1 MNESENNNSSTIPL
15 SQTKEFKLL
24 LNLLEKA
31 EQILSIINL
40 PESSISKYNTLKKM
54 TFDMLNIEFKPL
66 EKNSLSTSNIENNA
80 KNSNISNNLNDDVLY
95 ILHFLNIK
103 KTKLI
108 DLILNFII
116 NNNNI
121 EQDKD
126 LNYFLTS
133 LTEIYNLP
141 GDIISSKTPNDI
153 FYEAKSEE
161 SKISGLFTKID
172 QVFMNNFEKIKQ
184 IKLNYENEISNLKN
198 NYNRDLS
205 EFKICLDKNSFL
217 ESDKEKN
224 NYYLN
229 KISLLIN
236 ESYGIFKNNFPNENF
251 DNSIGYN
258 CGGPFDG
265 DIIKLEFIKKI
276 ANKYGNKNSYLNNG
290 NNGNINFNKENKI
303 YENNYNLP
311 YSDNFNNYSNNT
323 DYGLKG
329 IYSLLPE
336 IQKESDIFHKNF
348 CDLMNYIETNIEGK
362 NI

>member
-1 MNESENNNSSTIPL
+1 MNESENNNSINVPF
-15 SQTKEFKLL
+15 SQTKDFKLL

-40 PESSISKYNTLKKM
+40 PESSISKYNILKKM
-54 TFDMLNIEFKPL
+54 TFDMLNLEFKPL
-66 EKNSLSTSNIENNA
+66 EKNSFPSSNIENTF
-80 KNSNISNNLNDDVLY
+80 KNSNNISNNINDDILY

-116 NNNNI
+116 NNNNT
-121 EQDKD
+121 EQEKD

-133 LTEIYNLP
+133 LTEIYNMP
-141 GDIISSKTPNDI
+141 ADIISSKTPNDI
-153 FYEAKSEE
+153 FFEAKSEE

-184 IKLNYENEISNLKN
+184 LKINYENELSNLKN

-205 EFKICLDKNSFL
+205 EFKICLEKNSFL
-217 ESDKEKN
+217 ESDKKKN
-224 NYYLN
+224 NFYLN
-229 KISLLIN
+229 KISSLIN
-236 ESYGIFKNNFPNENF
+236 ESYGIFKNNFPNENC
-251 DNSIGYN
+251 DNSIIDYY
-258 CGGPFDG
+258 GGPFNG
-265 DIIKLEFIKKI
+265 DIIKLEFIKNIATKF
-276 ANKYGNKNSYLNNG
+276 ANKNNYLNNG
-290 NNGNINFNKENKI
+290 NIKINKENKI
-303 YENNYNLP
+303 YENNYNFP
-311 YSDNFNNYSNNT
+311 YYDNFNNYNNNNNIF
-323 DYGLKG
+323 GLKE